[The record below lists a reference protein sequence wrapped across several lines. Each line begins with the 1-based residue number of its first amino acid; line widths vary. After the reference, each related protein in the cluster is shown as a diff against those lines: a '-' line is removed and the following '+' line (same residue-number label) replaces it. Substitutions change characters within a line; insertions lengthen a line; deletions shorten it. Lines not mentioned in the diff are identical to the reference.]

1 MRALL
6 LALLLLPSMAL
17 YAVQPPQLSLSYDEL
32 FKIMMDNPTAM
43 HLWSRDQLDK
53 GQLPPDSQAWAKAL
67 AIYITTCMETGCDED
82 PYATDANLRKAIAI
96 AAQGDDKPML
106 IRMYLMLD
114 GINTD
119 SGADVTDF
127 RKALEPIKK
136 LAEEN
141 GGGRLLADVYREY
154 AAAAESESNL
164 QQALSYAKD
173 ALVLAEQYGYPGDIL
188 PILIKNDSAILT
200 GRMGDEEQSVHLYE
214 QVIEYCQREKV
225 RHMGAIA
232 LINLGR
238 HYTRKENPEN
248 VKKGLRLFDQAE
260 VLMRGLNQD
269 RLSAFSQLTRGE
281 ALLNLKDYDKALYYI
296 DQALAKFKGLD
307 SAIWTADSLHWKA
320 RVLLGQKR
328 WTEALET
335 IEQSDALFPEH
346 LQDDKAQLARERAQ
360 ALSELGRHAEAYR
373 WMQTFIEIHQRI
385 DEKNKKDQLN
395 ELQVKLGYQLQEQ
408 ENRIL
413 KKDNE
418 IKEHQLREADLIK
431 KVAVALT
438 FLILLSLVLLCVAM
452 IQGRRTRQAKA
463 RIQHI
468 LDNIEEGIITVGRDL
483 RVESS
488 LSPYLD
494 HVIGHDA
501 PDTARQNVMLYLL
514 EKSDLK
520 ADEKQTLRDVIT
532 SCVDE
537 SALVWELNAG
547 NLPQRLSLD
556 QGRQLISL
564 HWQPLYGKD
573 QKIKRII
580 IAMRDITKQHQL
592 EQEVGEAR
600 AQRGRLQHIMEEIA
614 RLPLVRFQSFIR
626 GAAPRVETIR
636 KGAAGLQGFLPE
648 LHGLK
653 GEARTLGLRDLA
665 SITHQLEDLL
675 DARHQPA
682 ATEAEIKAKVEDW
695 LEVWADYEKIA
706 TLIGSR
712 AKNTELEPGSLLQI
726 LAEQWPSI
734 QKHCA
739 EQGIPLHRIRM
750 DEQIFEWNPDLQK
763 ALREIVLHS
772 LINSIDHG
780 FKGQSETLQPE
791 LFIQLQRNARGQI
804 VLSIQDNGR
813 GLNWTRLQQL
823 IEERKFVPGPGQT
836 LADVVFL
843 EGLSTA
849 EKISQTSGRGVGLA
863 AIRKIA
869 QDFHGDVH
877 IKDRDNQPGCELL
890 IELTE
895 AS

>member
-32 FKIMMDNPTAM
+32 FKIMMDDPTAM
-43 HLWSRDQLDK
+43 HRWSREQLDK
-53 GQLPPDSQAWAKAL
+53 GLLPPDSQAWAKAL
-67 AIYITTCMETGCDED
+67 AIYITTCMETGCGED
-82 PYATDANLRKAIAI
+82 TYATEANLRKGMAI

-106 IRMYLMLD
+106 IRMHLLMD

-136 LAEEN
+136 LAEDN

-173 ALVLAEQYGYPGDIL
+173 ALALAEQYGYPGDIL
-188 PILIKNDSAILT
+188 PILIKNDSAILA
-200 GRMGDEEQSVHLYE
+200 GRMGDEEQSIHLYE
-214 QVIEYCQREKV
+214 QVIDYCQREKV

-238 HYTRKENPEN
+238 LYTRKESAES
-248 VKKGLRLFDQAE
+248 VRKGLRYFDQAE

-296 DQALAKFKGLD
+296 DQALAKFKALD

-320 RVLLGQKR
+320 RVYLGQKR
-328 WTEALET
+328 WAEALET
-335 IEQSDALFPEH
+335 INQSDALFPEH

-373 WMQTFIEIHQRI
+373 WMQTFMEIHQKI
-385 DEKNKKDQLN
+385 DEKSKKDQLN

-431 KVAVALT
+431 KVAVALI
-438 FLILLSLVLLCVAM
+438 FLILLSLILLVVALA
-452 IQGRRTRQAKA
+452 QGRRTRQAKA

-483 RVESS
+483 KVESS

-520 ADEKQTLRDVIT
+520 DDEKATLRNVIT

-537 SALVWELNAG
+537 SPLVWELNAG
-547 NLPQRLSLD
+547 NLPQKLSLD
-556 QGRQLISL
+556 QGRRLISL

-573 QKIKRII
+573 QKINRII

-592 EQEVGEAR
+592 EQEVGVAR

-614 RLPLVRFQSFIR
+614 QLPVARFRGFVH

-636 KGAAGLQGFLPE
+636 QGAVQLRGFLPE
-648 LHGLK
+648 LHSLK

-665 SITHQLEDLL
+665 SITHQLEELL
-675 DARHQPA
+675 DPRYQPP
-682 ATEAEIKAKVEDW
+682 ATDLEIKAKVDAW
-695 LEVWADYEKIA
+695 LEVWADYQRIA
-706 TLIGSR
+706 ELMGSR
-712 AKNTELEPGSLLQI
+712 AQAVALETGSLLQI

-734 QKHCA
+734 QKHCT
-739 EQGIPLHRIRM
+739 EQGIPLHRIRV
-750 DEQIFEWNPDLQK
+750 DEQIFAWNAELQK
-763 ALREIVLHS
+763 ALREILLHS
-772 LINSIDHG
+772 LINSVDHG
-780 FKGQSETLQPE
+780 FKGQRDVLQPE
-791 LFIQLQRNARGQI
+791 LWVQLQRNARGQI

-823 IEERKFVPGPGQT
+823 IEERNFVPGPGQT

-843 EGLSTA
+843 EGLTTA
-849 EKISQTSGRGVGLA
+849 EKVSQTSGRGVGLA
-863 AIRKIA
+863 AIRRIA
-869 QDFHGDVH
+869 QNFRGDVH